1 MRGIINMEN
10 KRLLSID
17 IFRGLT
23 VILMTIVNNPGDWGH
38 IYAPLEHAEWH
49 GYTLTDLVFPSFL
62 FIVGISTVLS
72 KPSED
77 QLLKICKRAL
87 RIFLLGLSLSFF
99 SKIKAGD
106 FTLVIRLLAM
116 ALATVAFLGD
126 YPLRRQFWGAL
137 GAFVLLIGLCFSG
150 LTDFESVRIPGV
162 LQRIAVVY
170 LLVSLLHAYTSLRV
184 QIGVFIASL
193 VGYWA
198 LMSFV
203 EVPGIGA
210 SNLEVNKNLAAWLDN
225 YLLEGHLWASA
236 KTWDPEGILSTL
248 PAVATGLVGLFAG
261 RYLQG
266 SPEGVSPEGDSPEG
280 VSPKGMSPKGVS
292 PKGDSPEGDSPKGD
306 SPEGMSPKEVSPK
319 ASVLFA
325 VGALALVVGTIWGWY
340 FPINK
345 ALWTSSYVLVAAGWD
360 LLLLAVL
367 QATVHSGTMADRYW
381 KPVLIFGMNPMLVF
395 FFSGIIP
402 RVLGMIKIGE
412 EGLTSWIYSQG
423 IEPIFA
429 DKINASLAGALIYV
443 LIWAV
448 ILAFFDRQKRYYK
461 V

>member
-1 MRGIINMEN
+1 MQDIINMEN

-77 QLLKICKRAL
+77 QLLKIFKRAL

-99 SKIKAGD
+99 SKIHAGD
-106 FTLVIRLLAM
+106 FTLIVRLLVM
-116 ALATVAFLGD
+116 AAATVAFLGD
-126 YPLRRQFWGAL
+126 YSLKGQFWVAV
-137 GAFVLLIGLCFSG
+137 GAFVLMIGLCFSG
-150 LTDFESVRIPGV
+150 LTDFEHVRIPGV

-184 QIGVFIASL
+184 QISVFIISL

-203 EVPGIGA
+203 EVPGIGTA
-210 SNLEVNKNLAAWLDN
+210 NLEVNKNLAAWLDN

-248 PAVATGLVGLFAG
+248 PALATGLAGLFAG

-266 SPEGVSPEGDSPEG
+266 SP
-280 VSPKGMSPKGVS
+280 
-292 PKGDSPEGDSPKGD
+292 
-306 SPEGMSPKEVSPK
+306 K
-319 ASVLFA
+319 AAVLFA
-325 VGALALVVGTIWGWY
+325 VGALALVAGTVWGWY

-367 QATVHSGTMADRYW
+367 QATIRSDKYW
-381 KPVLIFGMNPMLVF
+381 KPILIFGMNPMLVF

-402 RVLGMIKIGE
+402 RVLGMIKIGD

-423 IEPIFA
+423 IEPFFT

-443 LIWAV
+443 LIWAA
-448 ILAFFDRQKRYYK
+448 ILTFFDRQKRYYK

>member
-1 MRGIINMEN
+1 MEN

-77 QLLKICKRAL
+77 QLWKICKRAL

-106 FTLVIRLLAM
+106 FTLVVRLLAM

-126 YPLRRQFWGAL
+126 YPLRRQFWVAV
-137 GAFVLLIGLCFSG
+137 GAFGLMIGLCFSG
-150 LTDFESVRIPGV
+150 MEDFEHVRIPGV

-170 LLVSLLHAYTSLRV
+170 LLVGLLHAYTSVRV
-184 QIGVFIASL
+184 QTGVFIASL
-193 VGYWA
+193 AGYWA
-198 LMSFV
+198 LMNFV
-203 EVPGIGA
+203 DVPGIGVA
-210 SNLEVNKNLAAWLDN
+210 NLEVNKNLAAWLDN
-225 YLLEGHLWASA
+225 YLLEGHLWATS

-248 PAVATGLVGLFAG
+248 PAVATGLAGLFAG

-266 SPEGVSPEGDSPEG
+266 SP
-280 VSPKGMSPKGVS
+280 
-292 PKGDSPEGDSPKGD
+292 
-306 SPEGMSPKEVSPK
+306 K

-325 VGALALVVGTIWGWY
+325 FGALALVGGTIWGWY

-367 QATVHSGTMADRYW
+367 QATVHSGMMSDRYW

-402 RVLGMIKIGE
+402 RVLGMIKIGD
-412 EGLTSWIYSQG
+412 EGLTSWIYSRG
-423 IEPIFA
+423 IEPLFA
-429 DKINASLAGALIYV
+429 EKINASLAGALIYV

-448 ILAFFDRQKRYYK
+448 ILFFFDARKRYYK

>member
-1 MRGIINMEN
+1 MRDIINMEN

-77 QLLKICKRAL
+77 QLWKIFKRAL

-99 SKIKAGD
+99 SKIHAGD
-106 FTLVIRLLAM
+106 FTLVVRLLAM
-116 ALATVAFLGD
+116 AAATVAFLGD
-126 YPLRRQFWGAL
+126 YSLKKQFWVAV
-137 GAFVLLIGLCFSG
+137 GAFVLMIGLCFSG
-150 LTDFESVRIPGV
+150 LTDFEHVRIPGV

-170 LLVSLLHAYTSLRV
+170 LLVGLLHFYASLRI
-184 QIGVFIASL
+184 QIVVFIASL

-198 LMSFV
+198 LMHFV

-210 SNLEVNKNLAAWLDN
+210 ANLEVNKNLAAWLDN
-225 YLLEGHLWASA
+225 YLLEGHLWASS

-248 PAVATGLVGLFAG
+248 PAVATGLAGLFAG

-266 SPEGVSPEGDSPEG
+266 SPEGH
-280 VSPKGMSPKGVS
+280 
-292 PKGDSPEGDSPKGD
+292 
-306 SPEGMSPKEVSPK
+306 SPK

-325 VGALALVVGTIWGWY
+325 AGAIALAVGTIWGWY

-367 QATVHSGTMADRYW
+367 QATIRSDHYW

-412 EGLTSWIYSQG
+412 DGLTSWIYSQG
-423 IEPIFA
+423 IEPLFA

-443 LIWAV
+443 VIWAG
-448 ILAFFDRQKRYYK
+448 ILAFFDSRKRYYK

>member
-1 MRGIINMEN
+1 MEN

-77 QLLKICKRAL
+77 QLWKIFKRAL

-99 SKIKAGD
+99 SKIHAGD
-106 FTLVIRLLAM
+106 FTLVVRLLAM
-116 ALATVAFLGD
+116 AAATVAFLGD
-126 YPLRRQFWGAL
+126 YSLKKQFWVAV
-137 GAFVLLIGLCFSG
+137 GAFVLMIVLCFSG
-150 LTDFESVRIPGV
+150 LTDFEHVRIPGV

-170 LLVSLLHAYTSLRV
+170 LLVGLLHFYASLRI
-184 QIGVFIASL
+184 QIVVFIASL

-198 LMSFV
+198 LMHFV

-210 SNLEVNKNLAAWLDN
+210 ANLEVNKNLAAWLDN
-225 YLLEGHLWASA
+225 YLLEGHLWASS

-248 PAVATGLVGLFAG
+248 PAVATGLAGLFAG

-266 SPEGVSPEGDSPEG
+266 SA
-280 VSPKGMSPKGVS
+280 
-292 PKGDSPEGDSPKGD
+292 
-306 SPEGMSPKEVSPK
+306 K

-325 VGALALVVGTIWGWY
+325 AGAIALVAGTIWGWY

-360 LLLLAVL
+360 LLLLAIL
-367 QATVHSGTMADRYW
+367 QATIGSDHYW

-412 EGLTSWIYSQG
+412 DGLTSWIYSQG
-423 IEPIFA
+423 IEPLFA

-443 LIWAV
+443 VIWAG
-448 ILAFFDRQKRYYK
+448 ILAFFDSRKRYYK

>member
-1 MRGIINMEN
+1 MQAITNMEN

-77 QLLKICKRAL
+77 QLLKIFKRAL
-87 RIFLLGLSLSFF
+87 RVFLLGLSLSFF

-106 FTLVIRLLAM
+106 YTLVLRLLAM
-116 ALATVAFLGD
+116 AFATVAFLGD
-126 YPLRRQFWGAL
+126 YPLRRQFWVAV

-150 LTDFESVRIPGV
+150 IEDFEHVRIPGV

-193 VGYWA
+193 AGYWV
-198 LMSFV
+198 LMHFV

-210 SNLEVNKNLAAWLDN
+210 ANLEVNKNLAAWLDN
-225 YLLEGHLWASA
+225 YLLEGHLWATS

-248 PAVATGLVGLFAG
+248 PAVATGLAGLFAG

-266 SPEGVSPEGDSPEG
+266 SP
-280 VSPKGMSPKGVS
+280 KGI
-292 PKGDSPEGDSPKGD
+292 
-306 SPEGMSPKEVSPK
+306 SPK

-325 VGALALVVGTIWGWY
+325 AGAIALVFGTVWGWY

-367 QATVHSGTMADRYW
+367 QATVHSGMMADRNW
-381 KPVLIFGMNPMLVF
+381 KPVLIFGKNPMLVF

-412 EGLTSWIYSQG
+412 EGLTSWIYSHG
-423 IEPIFA
+423 IEPLFA
-429 DKINASLAGALIYV
+429 DKMNASLAGALIYV

-448 ILAFFDRQKRYYK
+448 ILFFFDARKRYYK

>member
-1 MRGIINMEN
+1 MRAYTTNMET

-23 VILMTIVNNPGDWGH
+23 VILMTIVNNPGDWEH

-62 FIVGISTVLS
+62 FIVGISTVLA

-99 SKIKAGD
+99 SKIHAGD
-106 FTLVIRLLAM
+106 FTLVVRLIAM
-116 ALATVAFLGD
+116 AAATVAFLGD
-126 YPLRRQFWGAL
+126 YDLRRQFWVAVI
-137 GAFVLLIGLCFSG
+137 AFVLLIGLCFSG
-150 LTDFESVRIPGV
+150 LTDFENVRIPGV

-170 LLVSLLHAYTSLRV
+170 LLLSLLHAYTSLRF
-184 QIGVFIASL
+184 QIAVFFASL

-198 LMSFV
+198 LMNFV
-203 EVPGIGA
+203 DVPGVGLA
-210 SNLEVNKNLAAWLDN
+210 NLEVNKNLAAWVDN
-225 YLLEGHLWASA
+225 YLLEGHLWASS

-248 PAVATGLVGLFAG
+248 PAVATGLAGLFAG
-261 RYLQG
+261 RYLQ
-266 SPEGVSPEGDSPEG
+266 S
-280 VSPKGMSPKGVS
+280 
-292 PKGDSPEGDSPKGD
+292 
-306 SPEGMSPKEVSPK
+306 SPK

-325 VGALALVVGTIWGWY
+325 AGAIALVAGTIWGWY

-367 QATVHSGTMADRYW
+367 QATIRSDRYW
-381 KPVLIFGMNPMLVF
+381 KPVLIFGMNPMVVF
-395 FFSGIIP
+395 FFSGLIP
-402 RVLGMIKIGE
+402 RVLGMVKIGDQ
-412 EGLTSWIYSQG
+412 GLTSWIYSQG
-423 IEPIFA
+423 IEPLFA

-443 LIWAV
+443 LIWAG
-448 ILAFFDRQKRYYK
+448 ILSFFDWQKRYYK

>member
-1 MRGIINMEN
+1 MEN

-77 QLLKICKRAL
+77 QLLKIFKRAL

-99 SKIKAGD
+99 SKIHAGD
-106 FTLVIRLLAM
+106 FTLIVRLLVM
-116 ALATVAFLGD
+116 AAATVGFLGD
-126 YPLRRQFWGAL
+126 YSLKGQFWVAV
-137 GAFVLLIGLCFSG
+137 GAFVLMIGLCFSG
-150 LTDFESVRIPGV
+150 LTDFEHVRIPGV

-184 QIGVFIASL
+184 QIGVFIISL

-210 SNLEVNKNLAAWLDN
+210 ANLEVNKNLAAWLDN

-248 PAVATGLVGLFAG
+248 PALATGLAGLFAG

-266 SPEGVSPEGDSPEG
+266 SP
-280 VSPKGMSPKGVS
+280 
-292 PKGDSPEGDSPKGD
+292 
-306 SPEGMSPKEVSPK
+306 K
-319 ASVLFA
+319 AAVLFA
-325 VGALALVVGTIWGWY
+325 VGALALVAGTVWGWY

-367 QATVHSGTMADRYW
+367 QATIRSDKYW
-381 KPVLIFGMNPMLVF
+381 KPILIFGMNPMLVF

-402 RVLGMIKIGE
+402 RVLGMIKIGD

-423 IEPIFA
+423 IEPFFT

-443 LIWAV
+443 LIWAA
-448 ILAFFDRQKRYYK
+448 ILTFFDRQKRYYK

>member
-1 MRGIINMEN
+1 MEN

-77 QLLKICKRAL
+77 QLLKIFKRAL

-99 SKIKAGD
+99 SKIHAGD
-106 FTLVIRLLAM
+106 FTFIVRLFAM
-116 ALATVAFLGD
+116 ALSTIAFLGD
-126 YPLRRQFWGAL
+126 YSLKRQFWVAV

-150 LTDFESVRIPGV
+150 LTDFENVRIPGV

-170 LLVSLLHAYTSLRV
+170 LLVGLLHFYASLRI
-184 QIGVFIASL
+184 QIVVFIASL
-193 VGYWA
+193 LGYWA
-198 LMSFV
+198 LMTFV

-210 SNLEVNKNLAAWLDN
+210 ANLEVNKNLAAWLDN
-225 YLLEGHLWASA
+225 YLLEGHLWASS

-248 PAVATGLVGLFAG
+248 PALATGLAGLFAG

-266 SPEGVSPEGDSPEG
+266 SP
-280 VSPKGMSPKGVS
+280 KGG
-292 PKGDSPEGDSPKGD
+292 
-306 SPEGMSPKEVSPK
+306 SPK
-319 ASVLFA
+319 AAVLFA
-325 VGALALVVGTIWGWY
+325 AGAMALVVGTIWGWY

-367 QATVHSGTMADRYW
+367 QATVHSGIIADRHW

-402 RVLGMIKIGE
+402 RVLGMIKIGD
-412 EGLTSWIYSQG
+412 EGLTSWIYSAG
-423 IEPIFA
+423 IEPFFS

-443 LIWAV
+443 VIWAG
-448 ILAFFDRQKRYYK
+448 ILTFFDRQKRYYK

>member
-1 MRGIINMEN
+1 MEN

-77 QLLKICKRAL
+77 QLLKIFKRAL

-99 SKIKAGD
+99 SKIHAGD
-106 FTLVIRLLAM
+106 FTLIVRLLAM
-116 ALATVAFLGD
+116 AAVTVAFLGD
-126 YPLRRQFWGAL
+126 YSLKGQFWVAL
-137 GAFVLLIGLCFSG
+137 GAFVLMIGLCFSG
-150 LTDFESVRIPGV
+150 LTDFEHVRIPGV

-184 QIGVFIASL
+184 QISVFIISL

-210 SNLEVNKNLAAWLDN
+210 ANLEVNKNLAAWLDN

-248 PAVATGLVGLFAG
+248 PALATGLAGLFAG

-266 SPEGVSPEGDSPEG
+266 C
-280 VSPKGMSPKGVS
+280 
-292 PKGDSPEGDSPKGD
+292 
-306 SPEGMSPKEVSPK
+306 PK
-319 ASVLFA
+319 AAVLFA
-325 VGALALVVGTIWGWY
+325 VGALALVAGTVWGWY

-367 QATVHSGTMADRYW
+367 QATIRSDRYW

-423 IEPIFA
+423 IEPLFA

-443 LIWAV
+443 LIWAA
-448 ILAFFDRQKRYYK
+448 ILTFFDRQKRYYK

>member
-1 MRGIINMEN
+1 
-10 KRLLSID
+10 
-17 IFRGLT
+17 
-23 VILMTIVNNPGDWGH
+23 
-38 IYAPLEHAEWH
+38 
-49 GYTLTDLVFPSFL
+49 
-62 FIVGISTVLS
+62 VGISTVLS

-77 QLLKICKRAL
+77 QLLKIFKRAL

-106 FTLVIRLLAM
+106 YTLVVRLVAM

-126 YPLRRQFWGAL
+126 YSLRRQFWVAV
-137 GAFVLLIGLCFSG
+137 GAFVLMIALCFAG
-150 LTDFESVRIPGV
+150 IEDFEHVRIPGV

-170 LLVSLLHAYTSLRV
+170 LVVGLLHAYTSMRV
-184 QIGVFIASL
+184 QLGVFIASL
-193 VGYWA
+193 AGYWA
-198 LMSFV
+198 LMHFV

-210 SNLEVNKNLAAWLDN
+210 ANLEVNKNLAAWLDN
-225 YLLEGHLWASA
+225 YLLKGHLWATS

-248 PAVATGLVGLFAG
+248 PAVATGLAGLFAG

-266 SPEGVSPEGDSPEG
+266 SP
-280 VSPKGMSPKGVS
+280 
-292 PKGDSPEGDSPKGD
+292 
-306 SPEGMSPKEVSPK
+306 K
-319 ASVLFA
+319 ASVLVA
-325 VGALALVVGTIWGWY
+325 TGAIALAAGTIWGWY

-360 LLLLAVL
+360 LLLLGVL
-367 QATVHSGTMADRYW
+367 QATVHSGMMSDRYW

-423 IEPIFA
+423 IEPLFA
-429 DKINASLAGALIYV
+429 EKINASLAGALIYV

-448 ILAFFDRQKRYYK
+448 ILTFFDRQKRYYK

>member
-1 MRGIINMEN
+1 MQDIINMEN

-77 QLLKICKRAL
+77 QLLKIFKRAL

-99 SKIKAGD
+99 SKIHAGD
-106 FTLVIRLLAM
+106 FTLIVRLLAM
-116 ALATVAFLGD
+116 AAATVAFLGD
-126 YPLRRQFWGAL
+126 YSLKGQFWVAV
-137 GAFVLLIGLCFSG
+137 GAFVLMIGLCFSG
-150 LTDFESVRIPGV
+150 LTDFEHVRIPGV

-170 LLVSLLHAYTSLRV
+170 LLVGLLHFYASLRI
-184 QIGVFIASL
+184 QMGVFIACL

-210 SNLEVNKNLAAWLDN
+210 ANLEVNKNLAAWLDN

-248 PAVATGLVGLFAG
+248 PALATGLAGLFAG

-266 SPEGVSPEGDSPEG
+266 SP
-280 VSPKGMSPKGVS
+280 
-292 PKGDSPEGDSPKGD
+292 
-306 SPEGMSPKEVSPK
+306 K
-319 ASVLFA
+319 AAVLFA
-325 VGALALVVGTIWGWY
+325 VGALALVAGTVWGWY

-367 QATVHSGTMADRYW
+367 QATIRSDRYW

-402 RVLGMIKIGE
+402 RALGMIKIGE
-412 EGLTSWIYSQG
+412 EGLTSWIYSKG
-423 IEPIFA
+423 IEPLFA

-443 LIWAV
+443 LIWAA
-448 ILAFFDRQKRYYK
+448 ILTFFDRQKRYYK

>member
-1 MRGIINMEN
+1 MEN

-77 QLLKICKRAL
+77 QLWKIFKRAL

-99 SKIKAGD
+99 SKIHAGD
-106 FTLVIRLLAM
+106 FTLVVRLLAM
-116 ALATVAFLGD
+116 AAATVAFLGD
-126 YPLRRQFWGAL
+126 YSLKKQFWVAV
-137 GAFVLLIGLCFSG
+137 GAFVFMIVLCFSG
-150 LTDFESVRIPGV
+150 LTDFEHVRIPGV

-170 LLVSLLHAYTSLRV
+170 LLVGLLHFYASLRI
-184 QIGVFIASL
+184 QIVVFIASL

-198 LMSFV
+198 LMHFV

-210 SNLEVNKNLAAWLDN
+210 ANLEVNKNLAAWLDN
-225 YLLEGHLWASA
+225 YLLEGHLWASS

-248 PAVATGLVGLFAG
+248 PAVATGLAGLFAG

-266 SPEGVSPEGDSPEG
+266 SA
-280 VSPKGMSPKGVS
+280 
-292 PKGDSPEGDSPKGD
+292 
-306 SPEGMSPKEVSPK
+306 K

-325 VGALALVVGTIWGWY
+325 AGAIALVAGTIWGWY

-360 LLLLAVL
+360 LLLLAIL
-367 QATVHSGTMADRYW
+367 QATIRSDHYW

-412 EGLTSWIYSQG
+412 DGLTSWIYSQG
-423 IEPIFA
+423 IEPLFA

-443 LIWAV
+443 VIWAG
-448 ILAFFDRQKRYYK
+448 ILAFFDSRKRYYK

>member
-1 MRGIINMEN
+1 MSVENLCMEKPRIISVDV
-10 KRLLSID
+10 L
-17 IFRGLT
+17 RGLT
-23 VILMTIVNNPGDWGH
+23 IMMMTIVNNPGDWEH

-62 FIVGISTVLS
+62 FIVGISTVLA

-99 SKIKAGD
+99 SKIHAGD
-106 FTLVIRLLAM
+106 FTLVVRLIAM
-116 ALATVAFLGD
+116 AAATVAFLGD
-126 YPLRRQFWGAL
+126 YDLRRQFWVAVI
-137 GAFVLLIGLCFSG
+137 AFVLLIGLCFSG
-150 LTDFESVRIPGV
+150 LTDFENVRIPGV

-170 LLVSLLHAYTSLRV
+170 LLLSLLHAYTSLRF
-184 QIGVFIASL
+184 QIAVFFASL

-198 LMSFV
+198 LMNFV
-203 EVPGIGA
+203 DVPGVGLA
-210 SNLEVNKNLAAWLDN
+210 NLEVNKNLAAWVDN
-225 YLLEGHLWASA
+225 YLLEGHLWASS

-248 PAVATGLVGLFAG
+248 PAVATGLAGLFAG
-261 RYLQG
+261 RYLNN
-266 SPEGVSPEGDSPEG
+266 
-280 VSPKGMSPKGVS
+280 SPKGVS
-292 PKGDSPEGDSPKGD
+292 PEGGST
-306 SPEGMSPKEVSPK
+306 K

-325 VGALALVVGTIWGWY
+325 AGAIALVAGTIWGWY

-367 QATVHSGTMADRYW
+367 QATIQSDRYW
-381 KPVLIFGMNPMLVF
+381 KPVLIFGMNPMVVF
-395 FFSGIIP
+395 FFSGLIP
-402 RVLGMIKIGE
+402 RVLGMIKIGDQ
-412 EGLTSWIYSQG
+412 GLTSWIYSQG
-423 IEPIFA
+423 IEPLFA

-443 LIWAV
+443 LIWAG
-448 ILAFFDRQKRYYK
+448 ILSFFDWQKRYYK

>member
-1 MRGIINMEN
+1 MEN

-23 VILMTIVNNPGDWGH
+23 VILMTIVNNPGDWDH

-77 QLLKICKRAL
+77 QLLKIFKRAL

-99 SKIKAGD
+99 SKIHAGD
-106 FTLVIRLLAM
+106 FTFIVRLLAM
-116 ALATVAFLGD
+116 ALSTIAFLGD
-126 YPLRRQFWGAL
+126 YPLRRQFWVAV
-137 GAFVLLIGLCFSG
+137 GAFVLMIGLCFSG

-170 LLVSLLHAYTSLRV
+170 LLVGLLHFYATLRI
-184 QIGVFIASL
+184 QIVVFIASL
-193 VGYWA
+193 LGYWA
-198 LMSFV
+198 LMCFV

-210 SNLEVNKNLAAWLDN
+210 ANLEVNKNLAAWLDN

-248 PAVATGLVGLFAG
+248 PALATGLAGLFAG

-266 SPEGVSPEGDSPEG
+266 SPEGVSPEGG
-280 VSPKGMSPKGVS
+280 SPKGVS
-292 PKGDSPEGDSPKGD
+292 PKGG
-306 SPEGMSPKEVSPK
+306 SPK
-319 ASVLFA
+319 AAVLFA
-325 VGALALVVGTIWGWY
+325 VGALALVAGTVWGWY

-367 QATVHSGTMADRYW
+367 QATIQSDRYW

-402 RVLGMIKIGE
+402 RVLGMIKIGD
-412 EGLTSWIYSQG
+412 EGLTSWIYSRG
-423 IEPIFA
+423 IEPIFT

-443 LIWAV
+443 LIWAA
-448 ILAFFDRQKRYYK
+448 ILTFFDRQKRYYK

>member
-1 MRGIINMEN
+1 MEN

-77 QLLKICKRAL
+77 QLWKICKRAL

-106 FTLVIRLLAM
+106 FTLVVRLLAM

-126 YPLRRQFWGAL
+126 YPLRRQFWVAV
-137 GAFVLLIGLCFSG
+137 GAFGLMIGLCFSG
-150 LTDFESVRIPGV
+150 MEDFEHVRIPGV

-170 LLVSLLHAYTSLRV
+170 LLVGLLHAYTSVRV

-193 VGYWA
+193 AGYWA
-198 LMSFV
+198 LMNFV
-203 EVPGIGA
+203 DVPGIGA
-210 SNLEVNKNLAAWLDN
+210 ANLEVNKNLAAWLDN
-225 YLLEGHLWASA
+225 YLLEGHLWATS

-248 PAVATGLVGLFAG
+248 PAVATGLAGLFAG

-266 SPEGVSPEGDSPEG
+266 SP
-280 VSPKGMSPKGVS
+280 
-292 PKGDSPEGDSPKGD
+292 
-306 SPEGMSPKEVSPK
+306 K
-319 ASVLFA
+319 ASVLFTA
-325 VGALALVVGTIWGWY
+325 GAISLVLGTIWGWY

-360 LLLLAVL
+360 LLLLGVL
-367 QATVHSGTMADRYW
+367 QATVHLGMMEDRYW

-402 RVLGMIKIGE
+402 RVLGMIKIGD

-423 IEPIFA
+423 IEPLFA
-429 DKINASLAGALIYV
+429 DKMNASLAGALIYV
-443 LIWAV
+443 LIWAA
-448 ILAFFDRQKRYYK
+448 ILFFFDARKRYYK

>member
-1 MRGIINMEN
+1 MRDIINMEN

-77 QLLKICKRAL
+77 QLWKIFKRAL

-106 FTLVIRLLAM
+106 FTLIVRLLAM
-116 ALATVAFLGD
+116 AAATVAFLGD
-126 YPLRRQFWGAL
+126 YSLKRQFWVAV
-137 GAFVLLIGLCFSG
+137 GAFVLMIGLCFSG
-150 LTDFESVRIPGV
+150 LTDFEHVRIPGV

-170 LLVSLLHAYTSLRV
+170 LLVGLLHFYASLRIQMV
-184 QIGVFIASL
+184 VFIASL

-198 LMSFV
+198 LMNFV
-203 EVPGIGA
+203 DVPGIGA
-210 SNLEVNKNLAAWLDN
+210 ANLEVNKNLAAWLDN
-225 YLLEGHLWASA
+225 YLLEGHLWASS

-248 PAVATGLVGLFAG
+248 PAVATGLAGLFAG

-266 SPEGVSPEGDSPEG
+266 SP
-280 VSPKGMSPKGVS
+280 
-292 PKGDSPEGDSPKGD
+292 
-306 SPEGMSPKEVSPK
+306 K

-325 VGALALVVGTIWGWY
+325 VGAMALVAGTVWGWY

-367 QATVHSGTMADRYW
+367 QATIRSDKYW

-412 EGLTSWIYSQG
+412 DGLTSWIYSQG
-423 IEPIFA
+423 IEPLFA

-443 LIWAV
+443 VIWAG
-448 ILAFFDRQKRYYK
+448 ILAFFDSRKRYYK

>member
-1 MRGIINMEN
+1 MPGITNMEN

-77 QLLKICKRAL
+77 QLLKSCKRAL

-99 SKIKAGD
+99 SKIKVGD
-106 FTLVIRLLAM
+106 YTLVARLLAM
-116 ALATVAFLGD
+116 ALATMAFLGD
-126 YPLRRQFWGAL
+126 YPLRRQFWVAVA
-137 GAFVLLIGLCFSG
+137 AFVLLIGLCFSG
-150 LTDFESVRIPGV
+150 LTDFEHVRIPGV

-170 LLVSLLHAYTSLRV
+170 LVVSLLHAYTSLRV
-184 QIGVFIASL
+184 QIGVFIGSL
-193 VGYWA
+193 AGYWA
-198 LMSFV
+198 LMHFV
-203 EVPGIGA
+203 EVPGIGSA
-210 SNLEVNKNLAAWLDN
+210 NLEVNKNLAAWLDN
-225 YLLEGHLWASA
+225 YLLEGHLWATS

-248 PAVATGLVGLFAG
+248 PAVATGLAGLFAG

-266 SPEGVSPEGDSPEG
+266 R
-280 VSPKGMSPKGVS
+280 
-292 PKGDSPEGDSPKGD
+292 
-306 SPEGMSPKEVSPK
+306 PK

-325 VGALALVVGTIWGWY
+325 AGAIALVFGTVWGWH

-367 QATVHSGTMADRYW
+367 QATVHSAIIADRYW

-423 IEPIFA
+423 IEPLFA
-429 DKINASLAGALIYV
+429 DKMNASLAGALIYV

-448 ILAFFDRQKRYYK
+448 ILFFFDARKRYYK

>member
-1 MRGIINMEN
+1 MEN

-77 QLLKICKRAL
+77 QLLKIFKRAL

-99 SKIKAGD
+99 SKIKVGD
-106 FTLVIRLLAM
+106 YTLVARLLAM
-116 ALATVAFLGD
+116 ALATLAFLGD
-126 YPLRRQFWGAL
+126 YPLRRQFWVAV
-137 GAFVLLIGLCFSG
+137 GAFGLLIGLCFSG
-150 LTDFESVRIPGV
+150 LTDFEHVRIPGV

-193 VGYWA
+193 AGYWA
-198 LMSFV
+198 LMHFV

-210 SNLEVNKNLAAWLDN
+210 ANLEVNKNLAAWLDN
-225 YLLEGHLWASA
+225 YLLEGHLWATS

-248 PAVATGLVGLFAG
+248 PAVATGLAGLFAG

-266 SPEGVSPEGDSPEG
+266 SPKGVSPEGGSPE
-280 VSPKGMSPKGVS
+280 
-292 PKGDSPEGDSPKGD
+292 
-306 SPEGMSPKEVSPK
+306 

-325 VGALALVVGTIWGWY
+325 VGALALVLGTIWGWY

-360 LLLLAVL
+360 LLLLGVL
-367 QATVHSGTMADRYW
+367 QATVLSGMMADRYW

-402 RVLGMIKIGE
+402 RVLGMIKIGD

-423 IEPIFA
+423 IEPLFA
-429 DKINASLAGALIYV
+429 DKMNASLAGAVIYV
-443 LIWAV
+443 LIWAA
-448 ILAFFDRQKRYYK
+448 ILTFFDRQKRYYK

>member
-1 MRGIINMEN
+1 MQDIINMEN

-77 QLLKICKRAL
+77 QLLKIFKRAL

-99 SKIKAGD
+99 SKIHAGD
-106 FTLVIRLLAM
+106 FTLIVRLLAM
-116 ALATVAFLGD
+116 AAATVGFLGD
-126 YPLRRQFWGAL
+126 YSLKGQFWVAV
-137 GAFVLLIGLCFSG
+137 GAFVLMIGLCFSG
-150 LTDFESVRIPGV
+150 LTDFEHVRIPGV

-184 QIGVFIASL
+184 QIGVFIISL

-210 SNLEVNKNLAAWLDN
+210 ANLEVNKNLAAWLDN

-248 PAVATGLVGLFAG
+248 PALATGLAGLFAG

-266 SPEGVSPEGDSPEG
+266 SP
-280 VSPKGMSPKGVS
+280 
-292 PKGDSPEGDSPKGD
+292 
-306 SPEGMSPKEVSPK
+306 K

-325 VGALALVVGTIWGWY
+325 VGAIALVAGTVWGWY

-367 QATVHSGTMADRYW
+367 QATIRSDRYW

-402 RVLGMIKIGE
+402 RALGMIKIGE
-412 EGLTSWIYSQG
+412 EGLTSWIYSKG
-423 IEPIFA
+423 IEPLFA

-443 LIWAV
+443 LIWAA
-448 ILAFFDRQKRYYK
+448 ILTFFDRQKRYYK

>member
-1 MRGIINMEN
+1 MQDIINMEN

-77 QLLKICKRAL
+77 QLLKIFKRAL

-99 SKIKAGD
+99 SKIHAGD
-106 FTLVIRLLAM
+106 FTLIVRLLVM
-116 ALATVAFLGD
+116 AAATVAFLGD
-126 YPLRRQFWGAL
+126 YSLKGQFWVAV
-137 GAFVLLIGLCFSG
+137 GAFVLMIGLCFSG
-150 LTDFESVRIPGV
+150 LTDFEHVRIPGV

-170 LLVSLLHAYTSLRV
+170 LLVGLLHFYASLRI
-184 QIGVFIASL
+184 QMGVFIACL

-210 SNLEVNKNLAAWLDN
+210 ANLEVNKNLAAWLDN

-248 PAVATGLVGLFAG
+248 PALATGLAGLFAG

-266 SPEGVSPEGDSPEG
+266 SP
-280 VSPKGMSPKGVS
+280 
-292 PKGDSPEGDSPKGD
+292 
-306 SPEGMSPKEVSPK
+306 K
-319 ASVLFA
+319 AAVLFA
-325 VGALALVVGTIWGWY
+325 VGALALVAGTVWGWY

-367 QATVHSGTMADRYW
+367 QATIRSDKYW
-381 KPVLIFGMNPMLVF
+381 KPILIFGMNPMLVF

-402 RVLGMIKIGE
+402 RVLGMIKIGD

-423 IEPIFA
+423 IEPFFT

-443 LIWAV
+443 LIWAA
-448 ILAFFDRQKRYYK
+448 ILTFFDRQKRYYK

>member
-1 MRGIINMEN
+1 MEN

-77 QLLKICKRAL
+77 QLWKIFKRAL

-99 SKIKAGD
+99 SKIHAGD
-106 FTLVIRLLAM
+106 FTLVVRLLAM
-116 ALATVAFLGD
+116 AAATVAFLGD
-126 YPLRRQFWGAL
+126 YSLKKQFWVAV
-137 GAFVLLIGLCFSG
+137 GAFVLMIGLCFSG
-150 LTDFESVRIPGV
+150 LTDFEHVRIPGV

-170 LLVSLLHAYTSLRV
+170 LLVGLLHFYASLRI
-184 QIGVFIASL
+184 QIVVFIASL

-198 LMSFV
+198 LMHFV

-210 SNLEVNKNLAAWLDN
+210 ANLEVNKNLAAWLDN
-225 YLLEGHLWASA
+225 YLLEGHLWASS

-248 PAVATGLVGLFAG
+248 PAVATGLAGLFAG

-266 SPEGVSPEGDSPEG
+266 SA
-280 VSPKGMSPKGVS
+280 
-292 PKGDSPEGDSPKGD
+292 
-306 SPEGMSPKEVSPK
+306 K

-325 VGALALVVGTIWGWY
+325 AGAIALVAGTIWGWY

-360 LLLLAVL
+360 LLLLAIL
-367 QATVHSGTMADRYW
+367 QATIRSDHYW

-412 EGLTSWIYSQG
+412 DGLTSWIYSQG
-423 IEPIFA
+423 IEPLFA

-443 LIWAV
+443 VIWAG
-448 ILAFFDRQKRYYK
+448 ILAFFDSRKRYYK

>member
-1 MRGIINMEN
+1 MEQ

-77 QLLKICKRAL
+77 QLWKIFKRAL

-99 SKIKAGD
+99 SKIHAGD
-106 FTLVIRLLAM
+106 FTLVVRLLAM
-116 ALATVAFLGD
+116 AAATVAFLGD
-126 YPLRRQFWGAL
+126 YSLKRQFWVAV

-150 LTDFESVRIPGV
+150 LIDFEHVRIPGV

-170 LLVSLLHAYTSLRV
+170 LLVGLLHFYASLRIQMV
-184 QIGVFIASL
+184 VFIASL

-198 LMSFV
+198 LMNFV
-203 EVPGIGA
+203 DVPGIGA
-210 SNLEVNKNLAAWLDN
+210 ANLEVNKNLAAWLDN
-225 YLLEGHLWASA
+225 YLLEGHLWASS

-248 PAVATGLVGLFAG
+248 PAVATGLAGLFAG

-266 SPEGVSPEGDSPEG
+266 SA
-280 VSPKGMSPKGVS
+280 
-292 PKGDSPEGDSPKGD
+292 
-306 SPEGMSPKEVSPK
+306 K

-325 VGALALVVGTIWGWY
+325 AGAIALAAGTVWGWY

-367 QATVHSGTMADRYW
+367 QATIRSDKYW

-412 EGLTSWIYSQG
+412 DGLTSWIYSQG
-423 IEPIFA
+423 IEPLFA
-429 DKINASLAGALIYV
+429 DKINASLAGALIYGM
-443 LIWAV
+443 IWAG
-448 ILAFFDRQKRYYK
+448 ILAFFDSRKRYYK

>member
-1 MRGIINMEN
+1 MEN

-23 VILMTIVNNPGDWGH
+23 VILMTVVNNPGDWEH

-72 KPSED
+72 RPSED
-77 QLLKICKRAL
+77 HLLKIFKRAL

-99 SKIKAGD
+99 SKIHAGD
-106 FTLVIRLLAM
+106 FTLVVRFLAM
-116 ALATVAFLGD
+116 ALATIAFLGD
-126 YPLRRQFWGAL
+126 YDLRRQFWVAV

-150 LTDFESVRIPGV
+150 VTDLEHVRIPGV

-170 LLVSLLHAYTSLRV
+170 LLVSLLHAYTSLRF
-184 QIGVFIASL
+184 QIAVFFASL

-210 SNLEVNKNLAAWLDN
+210 ANLEVNKNLAAWLDN
-225 YLLEGHLWASA
+225 FLLEGHLWASS
-236 KTWDPEGILSTL
+236 KIWDPEGILSTL
-248 PAVATGLVGLFAG
+248 PAVATGLAGLFAG

-266 SPEGVSPEGDSPEG
+266 SPEGSSPEGSSPEG
-280 VSPKGMSPKGVS
+280 VSP
-292 PKGDSPEGDSPKGD
+292 EGG
-306 SPEGMSPKEVSPK
+306 SPK

-325 VGALALVVGTIWGWY
+325 VGAIALVFGTVWGWH

-360 LLLLAVL
+360 LLLLSVL
-367 QATVHSGTMADRYW
+367 QAIIQSDRYW

-402 RVLGMIKIGE
+402 RVLGMIKIGDQ
-412 EGLTSWIYSQG
+412 GLTSWIYSQG
-423 IEPIFA
+423 IEPLFA

-443 LIWAV
+443 LIWAG
-448 ILAFFDRQKRYYK
+448 ILSFFDWRKRYYK

>member
-1 MRGIINMEN
+1 MLFQLGRKTQGITNHMEN

-77 QLLKICKRAL
+77 QLLKIFKRAL

-106 FTLVIRLLAM
+106 YTLIVRLFAM

-126 YPLRRQFWGAL
+126 YPLRRQFWVAL
-137 GAFVLLIGLCFSG
+137 VAFVLLIGLCFSG
-150 LTDFESVRIPGV
+150 LTDFEHVRIPGV

-170 LLVSLLHAYTSLRV
+170 LLVSFLHAYTSLRV
-184 QIGVFIASL
+184 QIGVFMASL
-193 VGYWA
+193 IGYWA
-198 LMSFV
+198 LMHFV
-203 EVPGIGA
+203 EVPGVGA
-210 SNLEVNKNLAAWLDN
+210 ANLDVNKNLAAWLDN

-248 PAVATGLVGLFAG
+248 PAMATGLAGLFAG

-266 SPEGVSPEGDSPEG
+266 SLEGG
-280 VSPKGMSPKGVS
+280 
-292 PKGDSPEGDSPKGD
+292 
-306 SPEGMSPKEVSPK
+306 SPK
-319 ASVLFA
+319 ASVLFVA
-325 VGALALVVGTIWGWY
+325 GAIALASGTIWGWY

-367 QATVHSGTMADRYW
+367 QATVHSGIMADRYW

-395 FFSGIIP
+395 FFSGVIP
-402 RVLGMIKIGE
+402 RVLGMIKIGD

-423 IEPIFA
+423 IEPLFA
-429 DKINASLAGALIYV
+429 DKMNASLAGAVIYV
-443 LIWAV
+443 LIWAA
-448 ILAFFDRQKRYYK
+448 ILTYFDSRKRYYK

>member
-1 MRGIINMEN
+1 MQVIINNMEN

-23 VILMTIVNNPGDWGH
+23 VILMTVVNNPGDWEH

-72 KPSED
+72 GPSED
-77 QLLKICKRAL
+77 HLLKIFKRAL

-99 SKIKAGD
+99 SKIHAGD
-106 FTLVIRLLAM
+106 FTLVVRLLAM
-116 ALATVAFLGD
+116 AVATIAFLGD
-126 YPLRRQFWGAL
+126 YDLRRQFWVAV

-150 LTDFESVRIPGV
+150 LTDFEHVRIPGV

-170 LLVSLLHAYTSLRV
+170 LLVSLLHAYTSLRF
-184 QIGVFIASL
+184 QIAVFFASL

-210 SNLEVNKNLAAWLDN
+210 ANLEVNKNLAAWLDN
-225 YLLEGHLWASA
+225 YLLEGHLWASS

-248 PAVATGLVGLFAG
+248 PAVATGLAGLFAG
-261 RYLQG
+261 RYLQ
-266 SPEGVSPEGDSPEG
+266 S
-280 VSPKGMSPKGVS
+280 
-292 PKGDSPEGDSPKGD
+292 
-306 SPEGMSPKEVSPK
+306 SPK

-325 VGALALVVGTIWGWY
+325 AGAIALVFGTVWGWY

-360 LLLLAVL
+360 LLLLAFL
-367 QATVHSGTMADRYW
+367 QATIHSRIQLDRYW

-402 RVLGMIKIGE
+402 RVLGMITIGNQ
-412 EGLTSWIYSQG
+412 GLTSWIYSQG
-423 IEPIFA
+423 IEPLFA
-429 DKINASLAGALIYV
+429 DKINASLAGALIYM
-443 LIWAV
+443 LIWAG
-448 ILAFFDRQKRYYK
+448 ILSFFDWQKRYYK

>member
-1 MRGIINMEN
+1 MEN

-77 QLLKICKRAL
+77 QLLKIFKRAL

-99 SKIKAGD
+99 SKIHAGD
-106 FTLVIRLLAM
+106 FTLIVRLLAM
-116 ALATVAFLGD
+116 AAATVAFLGD
-126 YPLRRQFWGAL
+126 YSLKGQFWVAV
-137 GAFVLLIGLCFSG
+137 GAFVLMIGLCFSG
-150 LTDFESVRIPGV
+150 LTDFEHVRIPGV

-184 QIGVFIASL
+184 QISVFIISL

-210 SNLEVNKNLAAWLDN
+210 ANLEVNKNLAAWLDN

-248 PAVATGLVGLFAG
+248 PALATGLAGLFAG

-266 SPEGVSPEGDSPEG
+266 SP
-280 VSPKGMSPKGVS
+280 
-292 PKGDSPEGDSPKGD
+292 
-306 SPEGMSPKEVSPK
+306 K
-319 ASVLFA
+319 AAVLFA
-325 VGALALVVGTIWGWY
+325 VGALALVAGTVWGWY

-367 QATVHSGTMADRYW
+367 QATIRSDRYW

-402 RVLGMIKIGE
+402 RVLGMIKIGD

-423 IEPIFA
+423 IEPLFA

-443 LIWAV
+443 LIWTA
-448 ILAFFDRQKRYYK
+448 ILTFFDRQKRYYK

>member
-1 MRGIINMEN
+1 MRAYTTNMET

-23 VILMTIVNNPGDWGH
+23 VILMTIVNNPGDWEH

-62 FIVGISTVLS
+62 FIVGISTVLA

-99 SKIKAGD
+99 SKIHAGD
-106 FTLVIRLLAM
+106 FTLVVRLIAM
-116 ALATVAFLGD
+116 AAATVAFLGD
-126 YPLRRQFWGAL
+126 YDLRRQFWVAF

-150 LTDFESVRIPGV
+150 LTDFEHVRIPGV

-170 LLVSLLHAYTSLRV
+170 LLLSLLHAYTSLRF
-184 QIGVFIASL
+184 QIAVFFASL

-198 LMSFV
+198 LMNFV
-203 EVPGIGA
+203 DVPGVGLA
-210 SNLEVNKNLAAWLDN
+210 NLEANKNLAAWVDN
-225 YLLEGHLWASA
+225 YLLEGHLWASS

-248 PAVATGLVGLFAG
+248 PAVATGLAGLFAG
-261 RYLQG
+261 RYLQ
-266 SPEGVSPEGDSPEG
+266 S
-280 VSPKGMSPKGVS
+280 
-292 PKGDSPEGDSPKGD
+292 
-306 SPEGMSPKEVSPK
+306 SPK

-325 VGALALVVGTIWGWY
+325 AGAIALVAGTIWGWY

-367 QATVHSGTMADRYW
+367 QATIQSDRYW

-395 FFSGIIP
+395 FFSGLIP
-402 RVLGMIKIGE
+402 RVLGMVKIGDQ
-412 EGLTSWIYSQG
+412 GLTSWIYSQG
-423 IEPIFA
+423 IEPLFA

-443 LIWAV
+443 LIWAG
-448 ILAFFDRQKRYYK
+448 ILSFFDWQKRYYK

>member
-1 MRGIINMEN
+1 MEN

-77 QLLKICKRAL
+77 QLWKIFKRAL

-99 SKIKAGD
+99 SKIHAGD
-106 FTLVIRLLAM
+106 FTLVVRLLAM
-116 ALATVAFLGD
+116 AAATVAFLGD
-126 YPLRRQFWGAL
+126 YSLKKQFWVAV
-137 GAFVLLIGLCFSG
+137 GAFVLMIVLCFSG
-150 LTDFESVRIPGV
+150 LTDFEHVRIPGV

-170 LLVSLLHAYTSLRV
+170 LLVGLLHFYASLRI
-184 QIGVFIASL
+184 QIVVFIASL

-198 LMSFV
+198 LMHFV

-210 SNLEVNKNLAAWLDN
+210 ANLEVNKNLAAWLDN
-225 YLLEGHLWASA
+225 YLLEGHLWASS

-248 PAVATGLVGLFAG
+248 PAVATGLAGLFAG

-266 SPEGVSPEGDSPEG
+266 SA
-280 VSPKGMSPKGVS
+280 
-292 PKGDSPEGDSPKGD
+292 
-306 SPEGMSPKEVSPK
+306 K

-325 VGALALVVGTIWGWY
+325 AGAIALVAGTIWGWY

-360 LLLLAVL
+360 LLLLAIL
-367 QATVHSGTMADRYW
+367 QATIRSDHYW

-412 EGLTSWIYSQG
+412 DGLTSWIYSQG
-423 IEPIFA
+423 IEPLFA

-443 LIWAV
+443 VIWAG
-448 ILAFFDRQKRYYK
+448 ILAFFDSRKRYYK

>member
-1 MRGIINMEN
+1 MQDIINMEN

-77 QLLKICKRAL
+77 QLLKIFKRAL

-99 SKIKAGD
+99 SKIHAGD
-106 FTLVIRLLAM
+106 FTLIVRVLAM
-116 ALATVAFLGD
+116 AAATVAFLGD
-126 YPLRRQFWGAL
+126 YSLKGQFWVAV
-137 GAFVLLIGLCFSG
+137 GAFVLMIGLCFSG
-150 LTDFESVRIPGV
+150 LTDFEHVRIPGV

-184 QIGVFIASL
+184 QISVFIISL

-203 EVPGIGA
+203 EVPGIGTA
-210 SNLEVNKNLAAWLDN
+210 NLEVNKNLAAWLDN

-248 PAVATGLVGLFAG
+248 PALATGLAGLFAG

-266 SPEGVSPEGDSPEG
+266 SP
-280 VSPKGMSPKGVS
+280 
-292 PKGDSPEGDSPKGD
+292 
-306 SPEGMSPKEVSPK
+306 K
-319 ASVLFA
+319 AAVLFA
-325 VGALALVVGTIWGWY
+325 VGALALVAGTVWGWY

-367 QATVHSGTMADRYW
+367 QATIRSDRYW

-402 RVLGMIKIGE
+402 RALGMIKIGE
-412 EGLTSWIYSQG
+412 EGLTSWIYSKG
-423 IEPIFA
+423 IEPLFA

-443 LIWAV
+443 LIWAA
-448 ILAFFDRQKRYYK
+448 ILTFFDRQKRYYK

>member
-1 MRGIINMEN
+1 MRVIINMEN

-77 QLLKICKRAL
+77 QLLKIFKRAL

-106 FTLVIRLLAM
+106 YTLVLRLLAM

-126 YPLRRQFWGAL
+126 YPLRRQFWVAVA
-137 GAFVLLIGLCFSG
+137 AFVLLIGLCFSG
-150 LTDFESVRIPGV
+150 LTDFEHVRIPGV

-184 QIGVFIASL
+184 QIGIFIGSL

-198 LMSFV
+198 LMHFV

-210 SNLEVNKNLAAWLDN
+210 ANLEVNRNLAAWLDN
-225 YLLEGHLWASA
+225 YLLDGHLWATS

-248 PAVATGLVGLFAG
+248 PAVATGLAGLFAG
-261 RYLQG
+261 RYLQ
-266 SPEGVSPEGDSPEG
+266 S
-280 VSPKGMSPKGVS
+280 
-292 PKGDSPEGDSPKGD
+292 
-306 SPEGMSPKEVSPK
+306 SPK
-319 ASVLFA
+319 ASVLA
-325 VGALALVVGTIWGWY
+325 AAGAIALAAGTVWGWY
-340 FPINK
+340 FHINK

-360 LLLLAVL
+360 LLLLGVL
-367 QATVHSGTMADRYW
+367 QATVHSAIIADRYW

-402 RVLGMIKIGE
+402 RVLGMIKIGD
-412 EGLTSWIYSQG
+412 EGLTSWIYSYG
-423 IEPIFA
+423 IEPLFA
-429 DKINASLAGALIYV
+429 DKMNASLAGALIYV

-448 ILAFFDRQKRYYK
+448 ILYFFDARKRYYK

>member
-1 MRGIINMEN
+1 MRDIINMEN

-77 QLLKICKRAL
+77 QLLKIFKRAL

-106 FTLVIRLLAM
+106 FTLIVRLLAM
-116 ALATVAFLGD
+116 AGATVAFLGD
-126 YPLRRQFWGAL
+126 YSLRRQFWVAL
-137 GAFVLLIGLCFSG
+137 GAFVLMIGLCFSG
-150 LTDFESVRIPGV
+150 LTDFEHVRIPGV

-170 LLVSLLHAYTSLRV
+170 LLVGLLHFYASLRI
-184 QIGVFIASL
+184 QIAVFIASL

-198 LMSFV
+198 LMNFV

-210 SNLEVNKNLAAWLDN
+210 ANLEVNKNLAAWLDN
-225 YLLEGHLWASA
+225 YLLEGHLWASS

-248 PAVATGLVGLFAG
+248 PAVATGLAGLFAG

-266 SPEGVSPEGDSPEG
+266 SP
-280 VSPKGMSPKGVS
+280 
-292 PKGDSPEGDSPKGD
+292 
-306 SPEGMSPKEVSPK
+306 K

-325 VGALALVVGTIWGWY
+325 VGTMALVAGTVWGWY

-367 QATVHSGTMADRYW
+367 QATIRSDKYW

-412 EGLTSWIYSQG
+412 DGLTSWIYSHG
-423 IEPIFA
+423 IEPLFA

-443 LIWAV
+443 VIWAG
-448 ILAFFDRQKRYYK
+448 ILAFFDSRKRYYK

>member
-1 MRGIINMEN
+1 MQVITNNMEN

-23 VILMTIVNNPGDWGH
+23 VILMTVVNNPGDWEH

-72 KPSED
+72 RPSED
-77 QLLKICKRAL
+77 HLLKIFKRAL

-99 SKIKAGD
+99 SKIHAGD
-106 FTLVIRLLAM
+106 FTLVVRLLAM
-116 ALATVAFLGD
+116 AVATIAFLGD
-126 YPLRRQFWGAL
+126 YDLRRQFWVAVGV
-137 GAFVLLIGLCFSG
+137 FVLLIGLCFSG
-150 LTDFESVRIPGV
+150 LTDFEHVRIPGV

-170 LLVSLLHAYTSLRV
+170 LLVSLLHAYTSLRF
-184 QIGVFIASL
+184 QIAVFFASL

-203 EVPGIGA
+203 DVPGIGA
-210 SNLEVNKNLAAWLDN
+210 ANLEVNKNLAAWLDN
-225 YLLEGHLWASA
+225 YLLEGHLWASS

-248 PAVATGLVGLFAG
+248 PAVATGLAGLFAG
-261 RYLQG
+261 RYLQ
-266 SPEGVSPEGDSPEG
+266 S
-280 VSPKGMSPKGVS
+280 
-292 PKGDSPEGDSPKGD
+292 
-306 SPEGMSPKEVSPK
+306 SPK

-325 VGALALVVGTIWGWY
+325 AGAIALVFGTVWGWY

-345 ALWTSSYVLVAAGWD
+345 ALWTSSYVVVAAGWD
-360 LLLLAVL
+360 LLLLAFL
-367 QATVHSGTMADRYW
+367 QSTIHSSIQSDRYW

-402 RVLGMIKIGE
+402 RVLGMITIGDQ
-412 EGLTSWIYSQG
+412 GLTSWIYSQG
-423 IEPIFA
+423 IEPLFA
-429 DKINASLAGALIYV
+429 DKINASLAGALIYM
-443 LIWAV
+443 LIWAG
-448 ILAFFDRQKRYYK
+448 ILSFFDWQKRYYK

>member
-1 MRGIINMEN
+1 MRDIINMEN

-77 QLLKICKRAL
+77 QLWKIFKRAL

-99 SKIKAGD
+99 SKIHAGD
-106 FTLVIRLLAM
+106 FTLVVRLLAM
-116 ALATVAFLGD
+116 AAATVAFLGD
-126 YPLRRQFWGAL
+126 YSLKKQFWVAV
-137 GAFVLLIGLCFSG
+137 GAFVLMIGLCFSG
-150 LTDFESVRIPGV
+150 LTDFEHVRIPGV

-170 LLVSLLHAYTSLRV
+170 LLVGLLHFYASLRI
-184 QIGVFIASL
+184 QIVVFIASL

-198 LMSFV
+198 LMHFV

-210 SNLEVNKNLAAWLDN
+210 ANLEENKNLAAWLDN
-225 YLLEGHLWASA
+225 YLLEGHLWASS

-248 PAVATGLVGLFAG
+248 PAVATGLAGLFAG

-266 SPEGVSPEGDSPEG
+266 SP
-280 VSPKGMSPKGVS
+280 KGI
-292 PKGDSPEGDSPKGD
+292 
-306 SPEGMSPKEVSPK
+306 SPK
-319 ASVLFA
+319 AAVLFA
-325 VGALALVVGTIWGWY
+325 VGAMALVAGTIWGWY

-367 QATVHSGTMADRYW
+367 QATIRSDKYW

-412 EGLTSWIYSQG
+412 DGLTSWIYSQG
-423 IEPIFA
+423 IEPLFA

-443 LIWAV
+443 VIWAG
-448 ILAFFDRQKRYYK
+448 ILAFFDSRKRYYK

>member
-1 MRGIINMEN
+1 MEN

-23 VILMTIVNNPGDWGH
+23 VILMTVVNNPGDWEH

-72 KPSED
+72 RPSED
-77 QLLKICKRAL
+77 HLLKIFKRAL

-99 SKIKAGD
+99 SKIHAGD
-106 FTLVIRLLAM
+106 FTLVVRLLAM
-116 ALATVAFLGD
+116 AVATIAFLGD
-126 YPLRRQFWGAL
+126 YDLRRQFWVAVGV
-137 GAFVLLIGLCFSG
+137 FVLLIGLCFSG
-150 LTDFESVRIPGV
+150 LTDFEHVRIPGV

-170 LLVSLLHAYTSLRV
+170 LLVSLLHAYTSLRF
-184 QIGVFIASL
+184 QIAVFFASL

-203 EVPGIGA
+203 DVPGIGA
-210 SNLEVNKNLAAWLDN
+210 ANLEVNKNLAAYLDN
-225 YLLEGHLWASA
+225 YLLEGHLWASS

-248 PAVATGLVGLFAG
+248 PAVATGLAGLFAG
-261 RYLQG
+261 RYLQ
-266 SPEGVSPEGDSPEG
+266 S
-280 VSPKGMSPKGVS
+280 
-292 PKGDSPEGDSPKGD
+292 
-306 SPEGMSPKEVSPK
+306 SPK

-325 VGALALVVGTIWGWY
+325 AGAIALVFGTVWGWY

-360 LLLLAVL
+360 LLLLAFL
-367 QATVHSGTMADRYW
+367 QATIHSTIQSKIQATIQATIQADRYW

-402 RVLGMIKIGE
+402 RVLGMITIGDK
-412 EGLTSWIYSQG
+412 GLTSWIYSQG
-423 IEPIFA
+423 IEPLFA
-429 DKINASLAGALIYV
+429 DKINASLAGALIYM
-443 LIWAV
+443 LIWAG
-448 ILAFFDRQKRYYK
+448 ILSFFDWQKRYYK

>member
-1 MRGIINMEN
+1 
-10 KRLLSID
+10 
-17 IFRGLT
+17 
-23 VILMTIVNNPGDWGH
+23 
-38 IYAPLEHAEWH
+38 
-49 GYTLTDLVFPSFL
+49 
-62 FIVGISTVLS
+62 VGISTVLS

-77 QLLKICKRAL
+77 QLLKIFKRAL

-99 SKIKAGD
+99 SKIHAGD
-106 FTLVIRLLAM
+106 FTFLVRLLAM
-116 ALATVAFLGD
+116 FAATVAFLGD
-126 YPLRRQFWGAL
+126 YSLKRQFWVAV

-150 LTDFESVRIPGV
+150 LTDFENVRIPGV

-170 LLVSLLHAYTSLRV
+170 LLVGLLQFYASQRI
-184 QIGVFIASL
+184 QIVVFIASL
-193 VGYWA
+193 LGYWA
-198 LMSFV
+198 LMTFV

-210 SNLEVNKNLAAWLDN
+210 ANLDVNKNLAAWLDN

-248 PAVATGLVGLFAG
+248 PALATGLAGLFAG

-266 SPEGVSPEGDSPEG
+266 SP
-280 VSPKGMSPKGVS
+280 
-292 PKGDSPEGDSPKGD
+292 
-306 SPEGMSPKEVSPK
+306 K
-319 ASVLFA
+319 AAVLFA
-325 VGALALVVGTIWGWY
+325 VGALALAAGTIWGWY

-367 QATVHSGTMADRYW
+367 QATIRSDRYW

-412 EGLTSWIYSQG
+412 EGLTSWIYSAG
-423 IEPIFA
+423 IEPLFA

-443 LIWAV
+443 VIWAG
-448 ILAFFDRQKRYYK
+448 ILTFFDRQKRYYK

>member
-1 MRGIINMEN
+1 MEN

-77 QLLKICKRAL
+77 QLWKIFKRAL

-99 SKIKAGD
+99 SKIHAGD
-106 FTLVIRLLAM
+106 FTLVVRLLAM
-116 ALATVAFLGD
+116 AAATVAFLGD
-126 YPLRRQFWGAL
+126 YSLKRQFWVAV
-137 GAFVLLIGLCFSG
+137 GAFVLMIGLCFSG
-150 LTDFESVRIPGV
+150 LTDFEHVRIPGV

-170 LLVSLLHAYTSLRV
+170 LLVGLLHFYASLRI
-184 QIGVFIASL
+184 QIVVFLASL

-198 LMSFV
+198 LMNFV
-203 EVPGIGA
+203 DVPGIGVA
-210 SNLEVNKNLAAWLDN
+210 NLEVNKNLAAWLDN
-225 YLLEGHLWASA
+225 YLLEGHLWASS

-248 PAVATGLVGLFAG
+248 PAVATGLAGLFAG

-266 SPEGVSPEGDSPEG
+266 SP
-280 VSPKGMSPKGVS
+280 
-292 PKGDSPEGDSPKGD
+292 
-306 SPEGMSPKEVSPK
+306 K
-319 ASVLFA
+319 AAVLFA
-325 VGALALVVGTIWGWY
+325 AGAIALAAGTIWGWY

-367 QATVHSGTMADRYW
+367 QATIRSDKYW

-412 EGLTSWIYSQG
+412 DGLTSWIYSQG
-423 IEPIFA
+423 IEPLFA

-443 LIWAV
+443 VIWAG
-448 ILAFFDRQKRYYK
+448 ILAFFDSRKRYYK